1 MISSYFLMTISIF
14 LCLEYCDV
22 GSKGVMSYFRCIGK
36 YHSGNIYYW
45 QFFFFFFFFFFFYF
59 RCIGKYHSGNIYYWQ
74 FVVSLLLLNPL
85 LSICPFFKNYC
96 AVVIFFLL
104 CLFSIALNFIQTKV
118 GILLNLFKCSR

>member
-22 GSKGVMSYFRCIGK
+22 GSKGVMS
-36 YHSGNIYYW
+36 
-45 QFFFFFFFFFFFYF
+45 YF

-118 GILLNLFKCSR
+118 GILLNLFKLHPVISYNAYL

>member
-45 QFFFFFFFFFFFYF
+45 QF
-59 RCIGKYHSGNIYYWQ
+59 
-74 FVVSLLLLNPL
+74 VVSLLLLNPL
-85 LSICPFFKNYC
+85 LSIFQK
-96 AVVIFFLL
+96 LL
-104 CLFSIALNFIQTKV
+104 CRCDIFLVMFIFNSIEFYSN
-118 GILLNLFKCSR
+118 